1 MDFDRRKIS
10 VAQKLLAIEEEE
22 IIEQVEHLL
31 SAQEKVSVTDDQK
44 QMLDEALNSLE
55 GDGRRLHEHVVK
67 ETNERYSKD

>member
-44 QMLDEALNSLE
+44 QVL
-55 GDGRRLHEHVVK
+55 R
-67 ETNERYSKD
+67 ETLWVEV